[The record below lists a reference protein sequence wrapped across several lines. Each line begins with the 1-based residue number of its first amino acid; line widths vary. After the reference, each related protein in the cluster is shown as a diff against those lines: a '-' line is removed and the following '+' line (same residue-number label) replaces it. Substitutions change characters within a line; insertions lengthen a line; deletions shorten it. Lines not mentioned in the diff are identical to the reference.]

1 LRKTFQEIAML
12 DLFRTDSHTCEGVSR
27 RSFFTTGAF
36 GVGGL
41 TLPNLLRLR
50 AEDAAAGRGTS
61 DTAVILLWMDGGPSQ
76 FETYDPKPDAPAEY
90 RGPFGAIRTSVPGI
104 RIGELLP
111 RHAQIADK
119 LAFVRSLAHRE
130 SGHGSAVKNLNTGY
144 LHPPGTNE
152 GNFLYPAVGAIAAKV
167 REEERR
173 GLPHYVCVPA
183 AGIFKGDVGG
193 GVYLGSA
200 YDPFAAN
207 PSDGAGALI
216 PPVELSPSRLQKRRT
231 LLATLDR
238 LRRDVD
244 TSGMMDGMDV
254 FTRQA
259 FEMVTGRAAREAVDL
274 SREPAAVRDRYGLG
288 VERAQPWGQS
298 CLLARRLVEAGVSFV
313 GIGMGGWDDHGD
325 GLVQKLPRRARV
337 YDAAVTALIED
348 LYARG
353 LDRKVMVLAW
363 GEFGRTPRINRGGR
377 DHWPSSMS
385 ALIAGGGLRMGQAV
399 GSTNARGER
408 PQDRPLH
415 PNDVLA
421 TVYRHLGVDQRRTFV
436 NPQGRPIPLLP
447 NGEPIAELRG

>member
-1 LRKTFQEIAML
+1 ML
-12 DLFRTDSHTCEGVSR
+12 KLFRGFSPTCEGVSR
-27 RSFFTTGAF
+27 RSFLT
-36 GVGGL
+36 VGGL
-41 TLPNLLRLR
+41 GLGGLCLPNLLRLR
-50 AEDAAAGRGTS
+50 AAEQSSGRQTA

-90 RGPFGAIRTSVPGI
+90 RGPFGTIRTNVTGI
-104 RIGELLP
+104 HIGEMLP
-111 RHAQIADK
+111 RHARIADK
-119 LAFVRSLAHRE
+119 FAIIRSVAHRE

-152 GNFLYPAVGAIAAKV
+152 GTFLYPGVGAIVAKA
-167 REEERR
+167 REQERR
-173 GLPHYVCVPA
+173 GLPHYVCVPT

-193 GVYLGSA
+193 GAYLGSA

-207 PSDGAGALI
+207 PNDGAAALI
-216 PPVELSPSRLQKRRT
+216 PPADLSPARLQNRRT
-231 LLATLDR
+231 LLNDLDR

-244 TSGMMDGMDV
+244 ASGMMEGMDA

-259 FEMVTGRAAREAVDL
+259 FEMVTGPAARQALDL
-274 SREPAAVRDRYGLG
+274 GRESASVRNRYGTAVEQRG
-288 VERAQPWGQS
+288 VSWGQS

-313 GIGMGGWDDHGD
+313 GIGMGGWDDHGE
-325 GLVQKLPRRARV
+325 GITQKLPQRARI

-353 LDRKVMVLAW
+353 LDKKVLVLAW

-385 ALIAGGGLRMGQAV
+385 VMLAGGGLRMGQAI

-408 PQDRPLH
+408 PLDRPLH

-421 TVYRHLGVDQRRTFV
+421 TVYRHLGIDHRRAFV

-447 NGEPIAELRG
+447 HGDPIAELL

>member
-1 LRKTFQEIAML
+1 MFN
-12 DLFRTDSHTCEGVSR
+12 LFSESSRNCEGVSR
-27 RSFFTTGAF
+27 RSFLRLGAL
-36 GVGGL
+36 GVGAL
-41 TLPNLLRLR
+41 TLPDLLRLR
-50 AEDAAAGRGTS
+50 AQERSIS

-76 FETYDPKPDAPAEY
+76 FETYDPKPDAPVEY
-90 RGPFGAIRTSVPGI
+90 RGPFQTIRTNVVGVNLC
-104 RIGELLP
+104 ETLP
-111 RHAQIADK
+111 MHAQIADK
-119 LAFVRSLAHRE
+119 FAVLRSVAHRE

-152 GNFLYPAVGAIAAKV
+152 GTFLYPGVGAIAAKA
-167 REEERR
+167 REQDRR

-193 GVYLGSA
+193 GAYLGSA

-216 PPVELSPSRLQKRRT
+216 PPADLSLARLQNRRA
-231 LLATLDR
+231 LLSSLDR
-238 LRRDVD
+238 MSRDVD
-244 TSGMMDGMDV
+244 TSGMMEGMDA

-259 FEMVTGRAAREAVDL
+259 FEMVAGRAAREALDL
-274 SREPAAVRDRYGLG
+274 SREPASIRNRYGASI
-288 VERAQPWGQS
+288 ERAQPWGQS

-325 GLVQKLPRRARV
+325 RLWQELPRRARA
-337 YDAAVTALIED
+337 YDIAVTALIED

-353 LDRKVMVLAW
+353 LDRKVLVLAW

-385 ALIAGGGLRMGQAV
+385 VMMAGGGMRMGQAI

-408 PQDRPLH
+408 PQDHPLH

-421 TVYRHLGVDQRRTFV
+421 TVYRHLGIDHTRAFV

-447 NGEPIAELRG
+447 NGEPIAALVG

>member
-1 LRKTFQEIAML
+1 MFNLIGESSRN
-12 DLFRTDSHTCEGVSR
+12 CEGVSR
-27 RSFFTTGAF
+27 RSFLKLGCLGA
-36 GVGGL
+36 GAL
-41 TLPNLLRLR
+41 TLPDLLRLR
-50 AEDAAAGRGTS
+50 AQERATS

-90 RGPFGAIRTSVPGI
+90 RGPFQTIRTTVPGLNLC
-104 RIGELLP
+104 ETLP
-111 RHAQIADK
+111 LHASIADK
-119 LAFVRSLAHRE
+119 FAVIRSVAHRE

-144 LHPPGTNE
+144 PHPPGTNE
-152 GNFLYPAVGAIAAKV
+152 GTFLYPGVGAIVAKA
-167 REEERR
+167 REHDRR
-173 GLPHYVCVPA
+173 GLPHYVCVPT

-193 GVYLGSA
+193 GAYLGSA

-207 PSDGAGALI
+207 PNDGAGALV
-216 PPVELSPSRLQKRRT
+216 PPAELSLSRLQNRRA
-231 LLATLDR
+231 LLSSLDR
-238 LRRDVD
+238 MRRDID
-244 TSGMMDGMDV
+244 TSGMMEGMDA

-259 FEMVTGRAAREAVDL
+259 FEMVTGPRAREALDL
-274 SREPAAVRDRYGLG
+274 SREPASIRNRYGAS

-313 GIGMGGWDDHGD
+313 GIGMGGWDDHGE
-325 GLVQKLPRRARV
+325 GLVQNLPRRARI

-353 LDRKVMVLAW
+353 LDRKVLVLAW

-377 DHWPSSMS
+377 DHLPSSMS
-385 ALIAGGGLRMGQAV
+385 VMLAGGGMRMGQAI

-408 PQDRPLH
+408 PQDRLLH

-421 TVYRHLGVDQRRTFV
+421 TIYRHLGIDHTRAFV

-447 NGEPIAELRG
+447 NGEPIAELL

>member
-1 LRKTFQEIAML
+1 ML
-12 DLFRTDSHTCEGVSR
+12 DLFRGTSLTCEGVSR
-27 RSFFTTGAF
+27 RSLLKIGAL
-36 GVGGL
+36 GLGGL
-41 TLPNLLRLR
+41 TLPDLLRLR
-50 AEDAAAGRGTS
+50 AQERATS
-61 DTAVILLWMDGGPSQ
+61 DTAVILLWLDGGPSQ

-90 RGPFGAIRTSVPGI
+90 RGPFQAIRSNVPGVNFC
-104 RIGELLP
+104 ELLP
-111 RHAQIADK
+111 RQTQIADK
-119 LAFVRSLAHRE
+119 IAVIRSLAHRE

-152 GNFLYPAVGAIAAKV
+152 GTFLYPGIGAVVAKA
-167 REEERR
+167 REQDRR
-173 GLPHYVCVPA
+173 GLPHYVCVPTS
-183 AGIFKGDVGG
+183 GIFKGDVGG

-207 PSDGAGALI
+207 PNDGAGALI
-216 PPVELSPSRLQKRRT
+216 PPADLSLSRLQNRRA
-231 LLATLDR
+231 LLSSLDR
-238 LRRDVD
+238 MRRDVD
-244 TSGMMDGMDV
+244 TSGMMEGMDA

-259 FEMVTGRAAREAVDL
+259 FELVTGPAARTALDL
-274 SREPAAVRDRYGLG
+274 SREPIAIRNRYGATI
-288 VERAQPWGQS
+288 ERAQPWGQS

-313 GIGMGGWDDHGD
+313 GIGMGGWDDHGE
-325 GLVQKLPRRARV
+325 GLVQNLPRRARI

-353 LDRKVMVLAW
+353 LDQKVLVLAW
-363 GEFGRTPRINRGGR
+363 GEFGRTPRLNRGGR

-385 ALIAGGGLRMGQAV
+385 ALIAGGGLRMGQAI

-421 TVYRHLGVDQRRTFV
+421 TVYRHLGIDHHRAFV

-447 NGEPIAELRG
+447 SGEPIAELL

>member
-1 LRKTFQEIAML
+1 ML
-12 DLFRTDSHTCEGVSR
+12 DLFRGSSQTCEGVSR
-27 RSFFTTGAF
+27 RSFLK
-36 GVGGL
+36 VGSLGLAGL
-41 TLPNLLRLR
+41 TLPDLLRLR
-50 AEDAAAGRGTS
+50 AQEHAAS

-76 FETYDPKPDAPAEY
+76 FETYDPKPNAPVEY
-90 RGPFGAIRTSVPGI
+90 RGPFQTIRTTVPGI
-104 RIGELLP
+104 HLGELLP
-111 RHAQIADK
+111 MHARIADK
-119 LAFVRSLAHRE
+119 ISIVRSLAHRE

-144 LHPPGTNE
+144 PHPPGTNE
-152 GNFLYPAVGAIAAKV
+152 GQFLYPGIGAIAARV
-167 REEERR
+167 REHERR
-173 GLPHYVCVPA
+173 GLPHYVCVPT

-193 GVYLGSA
+193 GAYLGSA

-216 PPVELSPSRLQKRRT
+216 PPADLTLSRLQNRRA
-231 LLATLDR
+231 LLSSLDR
-238 LRRDVD
+238 MRRDVD
-244 TSGMMDGMDV
+244 TSGMMEGMDA

-259 FEMVTGRAAREAVDL
+259 FEMVTGRAAREALDL
-274 SREPAAVRDRYGLG
+274 SREPIAVRNRYGDT
-288 VERAQPWGQS
+288 VERAQAWGQS

-313 GIGMGGWDDHGD
+313 GIGMGGWDDHGEA
-325 GLVQKLPRRARV
+325 LVQNLPRRART

-353 LDRKVMVLAW
+353 LDQKVMVLAW
-363 GEFGRTPRINRGGR
+363 GEFGRTPRVNRGGR

-385 ALIAGGGLRMGQAV
+385 ALIAGGGMRMGQYV

-421 TVYRHLGVDQRRTFV
+421 TVYRHLGIDHQRAFV

-447 NGEPIAELRG
+447 NGEPIAELIG

>member
-1 LRKTFQEIAML
+1 MWEMFHGSSR
-12 DLFRTDSHTCEGVSR
+12 TCEGVSR
-27 RSFFTTGAF
+27 RSLLKF
-36 GVGGL
+36 GSLGLGSL
-41 TLPNLLRLR
+41 TLPDLLRLR
-50 AEDAAAGRGTS
+50 AEDAASGRATS
-61 DTAVILLWMDGGPSQ
+61 DTAVILLWLDGGPSQ
-76 FETYDPKPDAPAEY
+76 FETYDPKPEAPVEY
-90 RGPFGAIRTSVPGI
+90 RGPFSTIRTNVPGLNLC
-104 RIGELLP
+104 ETLP
-111 RHAQIADK
+111 RHAQMADK
-119 LAFVRSLAHRE
+119 FAVIRSLAHRE
-130 SGHGSAVKNLNTGY
+130 SGHGSAVKNLNTGQ

-152 GNFLYPAVGAIAAKV
+152 GTFLYPGAGAVVAKV
-167 REEERR
+167 REQERR

-183 AGIFKGDVGG
+183 SGIFKGDVGG

-200 YDPFAAN
+200 FDPFAAN

-216 PPVELSPSRLQKRRT
+216 PPTDLTLSRLQNRRG
-231 LLATLDR
+231 LLSSLDR
-238 LRRDVD
+238 MRRDAD
-244 TSGMMDGMDV
+244 NSGMMDGMDA

-259 FEMVTGRAAREAVDL
+259 FEMVTGRAAREALDL
-274 SREPAAVRDRYGLG
+274 NQEPAAIRNRYGTTI
-288 VERAQPWGQS
+288 ERAQPWGQS

-325 GLVQKLPRRARV
+325 NLVKNLPRRALI

-348 LYARG
+348 LHARG

-385 ALIAGGGLRMGQAV
+385 VMISGGDMRMGQV
-399 GSTNARGER
+399 IGSTNSRGER

-421 TVYRHLGVDQRRTFV
+421 TMYRHLGIDHHRAFV

-447 NGEPIAELRG
+447 HGDPIADLL

>member
-1 LRKTFQEIAML
+1 MFNLIGNSSRNG
-12 DLFRTDSHTCEGVSR
+12 EGVSR
-27 RSFFTTGAF
+27 RSFLRLGTL
-36 GVGGL
+36 GVGAL
-41 TLPNLLRLR
+41 TLPDLLRLR
-50 AEDAAAGRGTS
+50 AQEQASSDAS
-61 DTAVILLWMDGGPSQ
+61 VILLWMDGGPSQ

-90 RGPFGAIRTSVPGI
+90 RGPFQAIRTNVPGLDLC
-104 RIGELLP
+104 ETLP
-111 RHAQIADK
+111 LHAQIADK
-119 LAFVRSLAHRE
+119 FAVIRSVAHRE

-144 LHPPGTNE
+144 PHPPGTNE
-152 GNFLYPAVGAIAAKV
+152 GTFLYPGVGAIVAKV
-167 REEERR
+167 REQERR
-173 GLPHYVCVPA
+173 GLPRYVCVPT

-193 GVYLGSA
+193 GAYLGSA

-207 PSDGAGALI
+207 PNDGAGALI
-216 PPVELSPSRLQKRRT
+216 PPAELSLSRLQNRRA
-231 LLATLDR
+231 LLSSLDR
-238 LRRDVD
+238 MRRDVD
-244 TSGMMDGMDV
+244 TSGMMEGMDA

-259 FEMVTGRAAREAVDL
+259 FEMVTGPRAREALDL
-274 SREPAAVRDRYGLG
+274 SREPAAIRNRYGAS

-325 GLVQKLPRRARV
+325 RLWQELPRRARV

-348 LYARG
+348 LHARG
-353 LDRKVMVLAW
+353 LDRKVLVLAW

-385 ALIAGGGLRMGQAV
+385 VMIAGGGLRMGQAV

-421 TVYRHLGVDQRRTFV
+421 TVYRHLGIDHTRAFV

-447 NGEPIAELRG
+447 HGEPIAELL